1 MKHYMRSCNANVL
14 RRGAAAA
21 VASVGV
27 ALFILS
33 TAGWLVLRDLSSGAA
48 GIKITLNWTSIVAF
62 GVPFVALTFLILWLS
77 DKLLTKSSRNIVKE
91 RGDVPCGP
99 KGAADDALGD
109 SGGRPCAPEIIR
121 LGRRTGPGRSWAHR
135 DSESGP
141 RVFPLCTKIAKLAHV
156 NHSVNSG
163 P

>member
-1 MKHYMRSCNANVL
+1 MNHHIRSCNANVL

-21 VASVGV
+21 ATVGV
-27 ALFILS
+27 AIFILS

-99 KGAADDALGD
+99 KAADDALGD
-109 SGGRPCAPEIIR
+109 SGARPYAPESIS
-121 LGRRTGPGRSWAHR
+121 LGRRTGPGRSWTHR
-135 DSESGP
+135 DSDSGP
-141 RVFPLCTKIAKLAHV
+141 RVFPLCTKIAKLARV

-163 P
+163 L